1 MTTVTFNTHK
11 FIRKLETAGFDTRQA
26 EAMTEALA
34 EVLDESTSATLASK
48 QDILALKED
57 ISVLR
62 LEMRELQ
69 HWLETKPEAFFEQE
83 IAYRGTDGKARRN
96 WVRDVLTHM
105 MGHMVHHRGQISFP
119 GGACEAHDNDLLD
132 TALRET
138 HEEIGVPPEA
148 VEVLGALDDFPT
160 ITHFVVTPFVGV
172 IPHPFAYRIS
182 EIEVEA
188 VVEVPLSFL
197 LEPTHVRMEERE
209 HEGQIYELL
218 FWDYR
223 EGERT
228 YTIWGATART
238 LRGFLDLIS

>member
-1 MTTVTFNTHK
+1 MTVSDLNDPRAFK
-11 FIRKLETAGFDTRQA
+11 SRVR
-26 EAMTEALA
+26 
-34 EVLDESTSATLASK
+34 
-48 QDILALKED
+48 DILVGRHRLRIADPALRCAA
-57 ISVLR
+57 VL
-62 LEMRELQ
+62 LPLL
-69 HWLETKPEAFFEQE
+69 WK
-83 IAYRGTDGKARRN
+83 RGEWHVAVTQRTDN
-96 WVRDVLTHM
+96 VE
-105 MGHMVHHRGQISFP
+105 HHRGQISFP
-119 GGACEAHDNDLLD
+119 GGACEAHDNDRLD

-182 EIEVEA
+182 EVEVEA

-197 LEPTHVRMEERE
+197 LEPTHVRVEERE
-209 HEGQIYELL
+209 HEGQIHELL

-223 EGERT
+223 EGGRT

-238 LRGFLDLIS
+238 LKGFLDLIS